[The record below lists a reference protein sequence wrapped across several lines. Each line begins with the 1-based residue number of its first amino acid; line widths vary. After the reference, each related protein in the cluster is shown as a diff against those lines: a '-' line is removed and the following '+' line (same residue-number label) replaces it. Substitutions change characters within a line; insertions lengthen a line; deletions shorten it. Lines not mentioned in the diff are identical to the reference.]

1 MLSTRSS
8 DIRADNLTIAPPS
21 ATDGR
26 GGHPITKG
34 EKMNTNDW
42 LLVATVVISLA
53 VTVETLE
60 IWWHRT

>member
-1 MLSTRSS
+1 MW
-8 DIRADNLTIAPPS
+8 ADNLTIAPPA

-34 EKMNTNDW
+34 AKTMNTNDW
-42 LLVATVVISLA
+42 LLVVTVVISLA
-53 VTVETLE
+53 VSIETLQ